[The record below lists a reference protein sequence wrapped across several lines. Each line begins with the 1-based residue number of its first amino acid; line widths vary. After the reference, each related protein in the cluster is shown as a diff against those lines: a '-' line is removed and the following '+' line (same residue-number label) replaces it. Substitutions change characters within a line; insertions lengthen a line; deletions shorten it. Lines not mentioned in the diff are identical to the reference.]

1 MISPSFHV
9 TEFGF
14 NTLFLHHWICTEA
27 AWDGGSIFVS
37 NDDGFSWNHFGSQ
50 EPDFYDQSSL
60 VNAFSPF
67 YGYEIF
73 DGSSDP
79 TNCSNP
85 SKPFSYSTAH
95 LDQYAG
101 EEIRI
106 RYSFFSDTYAV
117 DDGWY
122 IDATGVETQT
132 FTSNGSWTSEL
143 IERDESGWGVLD
155 GVVKTPPETGYGVN
169 VLYPNGTIIHN
180 HQNMTFPI
188 KINT

>member
-1 MISPSFHV
+1 M
-9 TEFGF
+9 
-14 NTLFLHHWICTEA
+14 
-27 AWDGGSIFVS
+27 
-37 NDDGFSWNHFGSQ
+37 
-50 EPDFYDQSSL
+50 
-60 VNAFSPF
+60 NAFSPF
-67 YGYEIF
+67 YGLEIF

-132 FTSNGSWTSEL
+132 FTSDGSWTSEL

-188 KINT
+188 KIEVPKHETNEIKIQVHLWSNNIAHTPQIERIHLAQTCT